1 VLAGRRLVEG
11 RTVADLAYL
20 ALTCGF
26 FAVLALVASRVDR
39 T

>member
-1 VLAGRRLVEG
+1 VPTGRRLVEG

-20 ALTCGF
+20 ALTLGF
-26 FAVLALVASRVDR
+26 FAALAIVASRVDR